1 MKNIYYLEDL
11 DSLKQTMADEIN
23 GGTYAKAGEEARVNE
38 DPETQVQA
46 ADITDDELMDYIF
59 AKNPDVKGIYGTSGN
74 AVMTAVEQSARLEK
88 DVKIVGFDATEEE
101 VQALQ
106 DGSIYGLVAQ
116 NPYGMGY
123 AAIVASARSILDMGN
138 EAEIDSGYVWVD
150 ADNMEEGEIAA
161 MLY

>member
-1 MKNIYYLEDL
+1 M
-11 DSLKQTMADEIN
+11 
-23 GGTYAKAGEEARVNE
+23 
-38 DPETQVQA
+38 
-46 ADITDDELMDYIF
+46 
-59 AKNPDVKGIYGTSGN
+59 
-74 AVMTAVEQSARLEK
+74 
-88 DVKIVGFDATEEE
+88 KIVGFDATEEE

>member
-1 MKNIYYLEDL
+1 
-11 DSLKQTMADEIN
+11 
-23 GGTYAKAGEEARVNE
+23 
-38 DPETQVQA
+38 
-46 ADITDDELMDYIF
+46 MDYIF

-123 AAIVASARSILDMGN
+123 AAIVQAPVLFWIWEMKRKSIPDT
-138 EAEIDSGYVWVD
+138 SG
-150 ADNMEEGEIAA
+150 
-161 MLY
+161 